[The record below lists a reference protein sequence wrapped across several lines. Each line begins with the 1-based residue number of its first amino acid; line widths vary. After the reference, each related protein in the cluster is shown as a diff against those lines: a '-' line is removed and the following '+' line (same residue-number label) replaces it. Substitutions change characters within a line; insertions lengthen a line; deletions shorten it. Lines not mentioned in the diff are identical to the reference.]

1 MLEKLKDK
9 LPMMGKKSKEMEK
22 PSVEIE
28 IGEDE
33 EEGMPEEGMGE
44 EDEEVAVGK
53 LAEFSDE
60 ELMAEMKKRGM
71 EVASGGSSVLAL
83 PELPEEEGEGEA
95 EAAPKKKPKSMMA

>member
-9 LPMMGKKSKEMEK
+9 LPMMGKKGKEMEK

-33 EEGMPEEGMGE
+33 EEGMPEEEGMGE
-44 EDEEVAVGK
+44 EEEEVAVGK

-60 ELMAEMKKRGM
+60 ELMEEMKKRGL
-71 EVASGGSSVLAL
+71 EVASGGSSVLGL
-83 PELPEEEGEGEA
+83 PELPKEEEEETA
-95 EAAPKKKPKSMMA
+95 

>member
-33 EEGMPEEGMGE
+33 EEMPGEYGEGME
-44 EDEEVAVGK
+44 EEEVAVGK

-60 ELMAEMKKRGM
+60 ELMAEMKKRGLKGAAP
-71 EVASGGSSVLAL
+71 E
-83 PELPEEEGEGEA
+83 PELPMKEEEEEEEMPA
-95 EAAPKKKPKSMMA
+95 

>member
-33 EEGMPEEGMGE
+33 EEMPGEYGEGME
-44 EDEEVAVGK
+44 EEEVAVGK

-60 ELMAEMKKRGM
+60 ELMAEMKKRGLK
-71 EVASGGSSVLAL
+71 GGAPE
-83 PELPEEEGEGEA
+83 PELPMKEEEEEEEMPA
-95 EAAPKKKPKSMMA
+95 

>member
-28 IGEDE
+28 IGEEEGPEEGME
-33 EEGMPEEGMGE
+33 EEGMEE
-44 EDEEVAVGK
+44 EEVAVGK

-60 ELMAEMKKRGM
+60 ELMAEMKKRGL
-71 EVASGGSSVLAL
+71 EVASGGSAILGL
-83 PELPEEEGEGEA
+83 PELPKEEEEETA
-95 EAAPKKKPKSMMA
+95 

>member
-9 LPMMGKKSKEMEK
+9 LPMMGKKGKEMEK

-33 EEGMPEEGMGE
+33 EEGMPEEEGMGE
-44 EDEEVAVGK
+44 EEEEVAVGK

-60 ELMAEMKKRGM
+60 ELMEEMKKRGQRN
-71 EVASGGSSVLAL
+71 GSTETTGRSLDDY
-83 PELPEEEGEGEA
+83 P
-95 EAAPKKKPKSMMA
+95 